1 MKIATAKKRKTG
13 DEGRMFNI
21 EWENSYFFVKIS
33 QKPVCLVCGKHVAAM
48 KKSNLQRHYD
58 SCHGE
63 LKKLT
68 EQAGQYEIDVLKRS
82 LNVQQTA
89 LRRYCKT
96 DNDII

>member
-1 MKIATAKKRKTG
+1 MATAKKRKIG
-13 DEGRMFNI
+13 DEGRMFNV
-21 EWENSYFFVKIS
+21 EWENSYFFVKVNE
-33 QKPVCLVCGKHVAAM
+33 KPVCLACGKHVAAM

-58 SCHGE
+58 FCHGE
-63 LKKLT
+63 PKKLT
-68 EQAGQYEIDVLKRS
+68 RQALQDVLKRS